1 MTVKTN
7 ALSADVLLRLYSSVV
22 WEPPCIEQVQTALSN
37 TLATFTAY
45 DDNTPASTAART
57 RPVI

>member
-1 MTVKTN
+1 MTVKIN
-7 ALSADVLLRLYSSVV
+7 ELFAAIFQRLYTSVGR
-22 WEPPCIEQVQTALSN
+22 EPPCIEQVQTAFST

-45 DDNTPASTAART
+45 DDNTPASTAERT